1 MKVLL
6 FGAGGLLGTEL
17 VKKYGKDIIAIKKDE
32 CNIYDISAVVPCI
45 DFYNPDIIINA
56 AAVTDNRV
64 VESDPTEAIKSNI
77 IGSANLA
84 IVCRKRKIRYVYIS
98 TDYIYQGDRGNYK
111 ETDPIMPFN
120 LYSYTKLGGEC
131 SAVAVKNHL
140 IIRTSFGGEFK
151 YKKAFIDKWT
161 SKDYVW
167 VLAEMIYEA
176 AISPLTGVLNLGT
189 ERKTIYDHAKQ
200 TACSLDPISVNDSS
214 YFTPQDTSLNL
225 QKWINYKSENS
236 VVSVHTNCRC
246 CGSTNM
252 RKYLDLNLMP
262 LANNLEFTS
271 QRAKDQ
277 ERYPL
282 QILYCDD
289 CSLSQLSVIIEP
301 KKMFSYYTYRSG
313 INKPYVEHCYNMA
326 QVLLRDNLP
335 SRNFLHVDIAGNDG
349 TLLKEFKK
357 YINQKVK
364 HFDGK
369 FLNVDPASNLTA
381 IAESEGIPCI
391 TDFWSCRVA
400 DQIIQK
406 YGKADLI
413 TATNV
418 FAHVHDVHE
427 FLQAAY
433 DCLADEGILVIECP
447 YIVDFIEN
455 KEFDT
460 TYYEHLSYMSVLP
473 VHRMVQR
480 HGLNLIDV
488 EKINIHGG
496 TIRMTISKI
505 ESTRAVQQSVFD
517 FMNNERDK
525 GFYKFELFQNWSE
538 QVDRLVSDFKF
549 GLLCLKKEGRKIA
562 AFAASAKG
570 NTLLN
575 YSDIN
580 TDVIDYIVDQ
590 TPEKIGKFSPGTG
603 IPIVGIDMVEKDI
616 PDYIVILA
624 WNFKDA
630 IIEKLRKVYK
640 GKFIIPIPKWE
651 VIE

>member
-17 VKKYGKDIIAIKKDE
+17 VKRYGKEIIALNKKE
-32 CNIYDISAVVPCI
+32 CNIVSMSQVEDCI
-45 DFYNPDIIINA
+45 NKYNPDIVINA
-56 AAVTDNRV
+56 AAVTDNRI
-64 VESDPTEAIKSNI
+64 VESDPTESIMTNI
-77 IGSANLA
+77 IGAAHLSIICLS
-84 IVCRKRKIRYVYIS
+84 RKIRYVYIS

-120 LYSYTKLGGEC
+120 LYSWTKLGGES

-167 VLAEMIYEA
+167 VIAEMIYEA

-200 TACSLDPISVNDSS
+200 TACSLEPISVNDSS

-236 VVSVHTNCRC
+236 VVSIHTNCRC

-282 QILYCDD
+282 QILYCND

-313 INKPYVEHCYNMA
+313 INKPYVEHCRMMA
-326 QVLLRDNLP
+326 IDFKKSGIIKKEGFHIDLA
-335 SRNFLHVDIAGNDG
+335 SNDAA
-349 TLLKEFKK
+349 LLKEFRDE
-357 YINQKVK
+357 V
-364 HFDGK
+364 GCMV
-369 FLNVDPASNLTA
+369 LGVDPASNLTA

-391 TDFWSCRVA
+391 TDFWSCKVA
-400 DQIIQK
+400 ENIIQK

-455 KEFDT
+455 IEFDT

-473 VHRMVQR
+473 VYRMAGEHKLQ
-480 HGLNLIDV
+480 LIDV

-496 TIRMTISKI
+496 TIRMTIAKK
-505 ESTRAVQQSVFD
+505 ESIHEVQQSVFD

-549 GLLCLKKEGRKIA
+549 GLLCLKKEGKKIA

-603 IPIVGIDMVEKDI
+603 IPIVGIDMVEKDV

-640 GKFIIPIPKWE
+640 GRFIIPIPKWE
-651 VIE
+651 IIE

>member
-6 FGAGGLLGTEL
+6 LGAGGLLGTEL
-17 VKKYGKDIIAIKKDE
+17 TKRYGKDIIAVKKQN
-32 CNIYDISAVVPCI
+32 CDIISMLQVEQCI
-45 DFYNPDIIINA
+45 ERYNPDIIINA

-64 VESDPTEAIKSNI
+64 VESDPTGAIMTNI
-77 IGSANLA
+77 IGSAHLSL
-84 IVCRKRKIRYVYIS
+84 VCIQKKIRYVYLS
-98 TDYIYQGDRGNYK
+98 TDYIYKGDRGNYK

-120 LYSYTKLGGEC
+120 IYSWTKLGGEC

-161 SKDYVW
+161 SKDYVS
-167 VLAEMIYEA
+167 VIAPMIYEA

-189 ERKTIYDHAKQ
+189 ERKTIFDHAISTNPSVQ
-200 TACSLDPISVNDSS
+200 PISIRDEN
-214 YFTPQDTSLNL
+214 YFTPEDTSLNL
-225 QKWINYKSENS
+225 QKWIDYKSENS

-252 RKYLDLNLMP
+252 SKYLDLNLMP

-282 QILYCDD
+282 QILYCND

-313 INKPYVEHCYNMA
+313 INKPYVEHCRNMA
-326 QVLLRDNLP
+326 VDLKKYGISEL
-335 SRNFLHVDIAGNDG
+335 SLHVDVAGNDG

-357 YINQKVK
+357 EIGCIV
-364 HFDGK
+364 
-369 FLNVDPASNLTA
+369 LNVDPASNLTA

-391 TDFWSCRVA
+391 TDFWSCKVA
-400 DQIIQK
+400 ENVIQK

-427 FLQAAY
+427 FLQAAH

-455 KEFDT
+455 IEFDT

-473 VHRMVQR
+473 VYRMANEHKLR
-480 HGLNLIDV
+480 LINV
-488 EKINIHGG
+488 EKVNIHGG
-496 TIRMTISKI
+496 TIRMTICKKW
-505 ESTRAVQQSVFD
+505 SVRDTKENVYEFI
-517 FMNNERDK
+517 NNERLK
-525 GFYKFELFQNWSE
+525 GFLSFDLYKNWSVK
-538 QVDRLVSDFKF
+538 VDELVSNFKQ
-549 GLLCLKKEGRKIA
+549 GLLLLKKDGKKIA

-575 YSDIN
+575 YSSIN

-603 IPIVGIDMVEKDI
+603 IPIVGIDMVEKDV

-630 IIEKLRKVYK
+630 IIEKLRRVYK

-651 VIE
+651 IIE